1 MNFIWSWI
9 LIVGLCILLFTNPQL
24 AFESVQTGSQKAI
37 TLIIKLWAI
46 YSIWLGLLKIVEAT
60 RLDRKI
66 AKGLSKTIRFLC
78 GKTSL
83 ETENQIAI
91 NITSNLLGMGN
102 ACTPSGI
109 KGMEGLDKGSIYIT
123 NAMAMF
129 MILNTTG
136 LELLP
141 TTIVSLRIMH
151 GSISSGDIIVPTL
164 IATISSTL
172 CGIVLVK
179 ICGKIWKD
187 KQ

>member
-1 MNFIWSWI
+1 
-9 LIVGLCILLFTNPQL
+9 
-24 AFESVQTGSQKAI
+24 
-37 TLIIKLWAI
+37 
-46 YSIWLGLLKIVEAT
+46 
-60 RLDRKI
+60 
-66 AKGLSKTIRFLC
+66 
-78 GKTSL
+78 
-83 ETENQIAI
+83 
-91 NITSNLLGMGN
+91 MGN

>member
-1 MNFIWSWI
+1 MNLIWSSI
-9 LIVGLCILLFTNPQL
+9 LIVGLGLLILNNPEL

-37 TLIIKLWAI
+37 TLLIKLWAI
-46 YSIWLGLLKIVEAT
+46 YSIWLGLLKIVEMT
-60 RLDRKI
+60 RLDKKI
-66 AKGLSKTIRFLC
+66 AKGLSKIIRFLC
-78 GKTSL
+78 GKTTP
-83 ETENQIAI
+83 EAENQIAI

-109 KGMEGLDKGSIYIT
+109 KGMEELDKGSIYIT

-136 LELLP
+136 LEIIP

-151 GSISSGDIIVPTL
+151 GSVSSGDIILPTL

-172 CGIVLVK
+172 CGILLIK
-179 ICGKIWKD
+179 ICGKLWKD
-187 KQ
+187 KK

>member
-1 MNFIWSWI
+1 MNLIWSWI
-9 LIVGLCILLFTNPQL
+9 LIVGLGLLILNNPEL
-24 AFESVQTGSQKAI
+24 AFESIQTGSQKAI
-37 TLIIKLWAI
+37 TLLIKLWAI

-60 RLDRKI
+60 HLDKKI
-66 AKGLSKTIRFLC
+66 AKGLHKIIRFLC
-78 GKTSL
+78 GKTSP
-83 ETENQIAI
+83 EAENQIAI

-109 KGMEGLDKGSIYIT
+109 KGMEYLDKGSIYIT

-129 MILNTTG
+129 MILNVTG
-136 LELLP
+136 LEVIP

-151 GSISSGDIIVPTL
+151 GSLSSGNIIFPTL

-172 CGIVLVK
+172 CGIILIK

-187 KQ
+187 RL

>member
-1 MNFIWSWI
+1 MNFIWCWI
-9 LIVGLCILLFTNPQL
+9 LITGLGVLLFNHPEL
-24 AFESVQTGSQKAI
+24 AFESIQTGSEKAI
-37 TLIIKLWAI
+37 ALIIKLWAI

-66 AKGLSKTIRFLC
+66 AKGLSKIIRFLC
-78 GKTSL
+78 GKNSP

-129 MILNTTG
+129 MILNVTG
-136 LELLP
+136 LELIP
-141 TTIVSLRIMH
+141 TTVVSLRLMH
-151 GSISSGDIIVPTL
+151 NSVSSGDIIIPTL
-164 IATISSTL
+164 IATISSTTL
-172 CGIVLVK
+172 GIILIK

-187 KQ
+187 RQ